1 MDEID
6 QKILTLLQ
14 KNARATNADIAKAVG
29 MAPSGVFE
37 RIRKLEERGIILG
50 YEARLH
56 PKSVGLGLLAYIFVR
71 SVDKVG
77 ELKNAKNLSK
87 IPEVL
92 EVHHIAGEDCYLLK
106 VRTTDTE
113 ALGKLLREKIGL
125 LPSIQSTRTTIVM
138 DTVKETM
145 HLPVIET
152 K

>member
-14 KNARATNADIAKAVG
+14 KNARATNADIAKEVG

-37 RIRKLEERGIILG
+37 RIRKLEERGIILS

-56 PKSVGLGLLAYIFVR
+56 SKSIGLGLLAYIFVR
-71 SVDKVG
+71 SADKAG
-77 ELKNAKNLSK
+77 ELKNARSLSK

-113 ALGKLLREKIGL
+113 ALGKLLREKIGA

-145 HLPVIET
+145 CLPVTET